1 MSAAPASIS
10 APSVSQLD
18 PERLVRRDHVV
29 ERVGDLAGQAR
40 PSQRHANAEVPL
52 LDVREHAQ
60 QHRLVEPC
68 GGDKRLFYHR
78 RGRALGT

>member
-29 ERVGDLAGQAR
+29 ERVGDLAGQTR
-40 PSQRHANAEVPL
+40 PLERHANAEVAT
-52 LDVREHAQ
+52 LDVREHPQ
-60 QHRLVEPC
+60 QQCLVEP
-68 GGDKRLFYHR
+68 GGRDKRLLYHR
-78 RGRALGT
+78 RRPAIGT